1 MEGDDM
7 ATKRLTTQQ
16 KQDIF
21 QDLVL
26 TQDMVSDVPRSRQI
40 ITERYEISEEQLKSI
55 EEEGLDNEW
64 PPLSEA
70 PHSTGVR

>member
-1 MEGDDM
+1 MR
-7 ATKRLTTQQ
+7 TRRLTTPQ
-16 KQDIF
+16 KQEIF

-26 TQDMVSDVPRSRQI
+26 TQDMVTDVPRSKQI
-40 ITERYEISEEQLKSI
+40 IVGKYEISEEQLRLI

-70 PHSTGVR
+70 PQKTGVH

>member
-1 MEGDDM
+1 MR
-7 ATKRLTTQQ
+7 TKRLTTPQ
-16 KQDIF
+16 KQEIF

-40 ITERYEISEEQLKSI
+40 ITEKYEITEEQLRSI
-55 EEEGLDNEW
+55 EDEGLENEW

-70 PHSTGVR
+70 PQKSGVH